1 MILEER
7 VILVDENDL
16 EIGTMEKQKAHVT
29 GDLHRAISVFIFNSK
44 GEILLQQRAIAKYHS
59 GGLWSNTCCTHPR
72 QGEETKDAAKRRLD
86 EEMGIQCDLEFR
98 FSFIYKAKLIN
109 GLFEH
114 EFDHVYFG
122 QSDLL
127 PVLNSE
133 EAEDY
138 KYANIHKIIEDLK
151 TNSSQYTEWF
161 KICLEEVSNHLELK

>member
-1 MILEER
+1 MIMAER

-29 GDLHRAISVFIFNSK
+29 GDLHRAISVFIFNAK
-44 GEILLQQRAIAKYHS
+44 GEVLLQQRAIEKYHS

-72 QGEETKDAAKRRLD
+72 QGEKTKDAAKRRLN

-122 QSDLL
+122 QSDLI
-127 PVLNSE
+127 PVLNPE
-133 EAEDY
+133 EAEAY
-138 KYANIHKIIEDLK
+138 KYVNIHTIIEDLQA
-151 TNSSQYTEWF
+151 NSSQYTEWF
-161 KICLEEVSNHLELK
+161 KICLEEVKNHLELK

>member
-1 MILEER
+1 MVER

-44 GEILLQQRAIAKYHS
+44 GEILLQQRAITKYHS

-72 QGEETKDAAKRRLD
+72 QGEETKDAAKRRLN
-86 EEMGIQCDLEFR
+86 EEMGIQCNLEFR
-98 FSFIYKAKLIN
+98 FSFIYKAKLTN

-122 QSDLL
+122 QSDFL

-133 EAEDY
+133 EAENY
-138 KYANIHKIIEDLK
+138 KYVNIHEIIEDLK
-151 TNSSQYTEWF
+151 TNSSKYTEWF
-161 KICLEEVSNHLELK
+161 KICLEEVKNHLKLN